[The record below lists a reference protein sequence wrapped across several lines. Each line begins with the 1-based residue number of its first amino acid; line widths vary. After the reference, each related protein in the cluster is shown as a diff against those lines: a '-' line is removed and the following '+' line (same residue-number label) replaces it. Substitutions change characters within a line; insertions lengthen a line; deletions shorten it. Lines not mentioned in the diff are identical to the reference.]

1 MAWGSG
7 GSLDTQEGEDV
18 GMGTPVL
25 EAGVLSGSPD
35 SPSMEQLGLSGLSD
49 TSSGNKILYLHIS
62 SFPISLGFCEALG
75 NIPL

>member
-1 MAWGSG
+1 MVWGSG

-49 TSSGNKILYLHIS
+49 TSSGNKIL
-62 SFPISLGFCEALG
+62 
-75 NIPL
+75 